1 MTRAW
6 TLGLALALIVAI
18 VVSVPAFAQE
28 ATPDAAA
35 TPATCPNFVD
45 ADGDGVCDHA
55 EAGMCPG
62 AGHHAQMNRG
72 RGMHMGMG
80 YNGMGQN
87 FVDED
92 GDGICDNCPT
102 DDNGAQSQMGG
113 MGHMGRAAH
122 QGRHGFWFWR

>member
-1 MTRAW
+1 
-6 TLGLALALIVAI
+6 
-18 VVSVPAFAQE
+18 
-28 ATPDAAA
+28 
-35 TPATCPNFVD
+35 
-45 ADGDGVCDHA
+45 
-55 EAGMCPG
+55 
-62 AGHHAQMNRG
+62 
-72 RGMHMGMG
+72 MHMGMGMG